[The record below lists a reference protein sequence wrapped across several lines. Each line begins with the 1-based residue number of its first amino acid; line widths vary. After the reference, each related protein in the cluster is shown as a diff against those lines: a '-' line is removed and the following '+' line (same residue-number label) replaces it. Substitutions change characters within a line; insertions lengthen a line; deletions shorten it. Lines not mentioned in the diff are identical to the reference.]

1 MTILD
6 KVERAAG
13 LFAEASGSWPTRL
26 YLGQC
31 QYWEL
36 RDLVEIRGGAK
47 AAKCKDGASRP
58 SICGL
63 IVYPVL
69 EENHLHVSRCEEDL
83 G

>member
-1 MTILD
+1 MTTN
-6 KVERAAG
+6 
-13 LFAEASGSWPTRL
+13 P
-26 YLGQC
+26 
-31 QYWEL
+31 
-36 RDLVEIRGGAK
+36 EIEIIETLPAPAK

-83 G
+83 